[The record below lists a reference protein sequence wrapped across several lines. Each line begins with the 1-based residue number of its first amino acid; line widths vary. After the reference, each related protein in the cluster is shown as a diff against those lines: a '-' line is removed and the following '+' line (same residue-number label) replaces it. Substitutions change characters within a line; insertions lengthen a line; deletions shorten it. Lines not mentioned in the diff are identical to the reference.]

1 MTIMA
6 PQTLY
11 RALVTGA
18 AASLLISH
26 AATAEI
32 LIGQSAGFTGGQA
45 SYSKDVRDGIQ
56 AYFAAVNRAGG
67 VEGQQIKLLAEDD
80 QGKKDLVVANTKKL
94 IEQDHVFALIGYTS
108 GAGTEAA
115 LPIAEAAR
123 VPMLSPASGNMGIR
137 AQHYRH
143 LFHTRAGYGDEMR
156 YIVDTTAQLGLSR
169 YALVYLQDAA
179 VNRPAME
186 AALTANNLKPVAAM
200 GIDRNAKD
208 FGPVVDKLLAAKPD
222 AVLFITNGPPLAAIV
237 RGMKK
242 RGYPGEF
249 ISSSFAGTRVIED
262 LKDDAIGLK
271 VVQVLPSPK
280 KSHPKIVREFR
291 EHLRQLDANATPNYT
306 NFEGYVA
313 ARVLVEGLRRTGK
326 GPTRERFVAALETF
340 RQVDLGGY
348 EISFSPI
355 NHNGSRFI
363 EIGVVNL
370 AKNLV
375 F

>member
-67 VEGQQIKLLAEDD
+67 VEGQQLKLVAEDD

-94 IEQDHVFALIGYTS
+94 IEKDNVFALIGYTS

-115 LPIAEAAR
+115 LPIAEATR

-137 AQHYRH
+137 AQHYRT

-186 AALTANNLKPVAAM
+186 AALTANNLKPVAAL

-242 RGYPGEF
+242 AGYTGEF

-280 KSHPKIVREFR
+280 KAHPKIVREFR

-306 NFEGYVA
+306 SLEGYVA
-313 ARVLVEGLRRTGK
+313 ARALVEGLRRTGK

>member
-1 MTIMA
+1 MQQPGA
-6 PQTLY
+6 QTL
-11 RALVTGA
+11 RAFLVA
-18 AASLLISH
+18 CALASAH
-26 AATAEI
+26 PATADI

-45 SYSKDVRDGIQ
+45 SYSKDVRDGIL
-56 AYFAAVNRAGG
+56 AYFQAVNRAGG
-67 VEGQQIKLLAEDD
+67 IEGQQLKLIEEDD
-80 QGKKDLVVANTKKL
+80 QGKKDLVVANTKKFV
-94 IEQDHVFALIGYTS
+94 EKDNVFALIGYTS
-108 GAGTEAA
+108 GAGTEGA

-137 AQHYRH
+137 AQHHRY
-143 LFHTRAGYGDEMR
+143 LFHTRAGYDAEMK
-156 YIVDTTAQLGLSR
+156 YIVDTTASLGMSR

-186 AALTANNLKPVAAM
+186 AALAANNLKPVAAF

-208 FGPVVDKLLAAKPD
+208 FGPVVEKLLAAKPD

-242 RGYPGEF
+242 GGYAGEF
-249 ISSSFAGTRVIED
+249 ISSSFSGTKVIDD
-262 LKDDAIGLK
+262 LKDDAVGLK

-280 KSHPKIVREFR
+280 KNHIRLIKDFR
-291 EHLRQLDANATPNYT
+291 EHLQQLDAKATPNYT
-306 NFEGYVA
+306 SLEGYVA
-313 ARVLVEGLRRTGK
+313 ARVLVEGLRRAGK
-326 GPTRERFVAALETF
+326 NPTREKFVNALESF

-348 EISFSPI
+348 DITFSPI

-370 AKNLV
+370 AKALV